1 MKTYILDSINRFK
14 RFSENL
20 DVATTLSNKTWVVF
34 NDSGE
39 RELYIF
45 QPDGSVIITKN
56 GIGIVGQ
63 WQWISANQSLIIQRD
78 GSVIMLHPEYIDNII
93 LALNLDGTRETAFLI
108 EESNR
113 ESFAPKT
120 LSQLEGYFRNKEQK
134 LLEEAEERRKR
145 EAEELRKKREHER
158 AEEERRQRRERVII
172 VETQRFKEAQAMK
185 IAEEKRKR
193 EKEEEIK
200 RLTKMANEKRKQL
213 VPLWW
218 RLSIALSIILG
229 LLLSGYI
236 SFSIPRAD
244 GLMGKIINTVVPFGI
259 FIVPLFLWINEKL
272 LGKLADKQT
281 SDRINK
287 WKKDNPKSPFKNYL
301 Y

>member
-108 EESNR
+108 EDSNR

-134 LLEEAEERRKR
+134 LIAEAEKQRKR
-145 EAEELRKKREHER
+145 EAEELRKKREFER
-158 AEEERRQRRERVII
+158 AIIIESQRFKEAEAKRIAEEERRREY
-172 VETQRFKEAQAMK
+172 
-185 IAEEKRKR
+185 
-193 EKEEEIK
+193 EEEIK